1 MVPVSAI
8 ATAQPVS
15 TPSDRSSV
23 ARGSG
28 CAGASSDHTTSPTR
42 HQPGRSAGATMARAS
57 RARND
62 SSIRN
67 GSADSRTRWTT
78 AR

>member
-1 MVPVSAI
+1 MPVSAI

-15 TPSDRSSV
+15 TPSDRSSF

-42 HQPGRSAGATMARAS
+42 HQPGTSTGATILRAP
-57 RARND
+57 RARSD
-62 SSIRN
+62 SSIRA
-67 GSADSRTRWTT
+67 GSSASRTRCTT